1 MGAGLAP
8 RRGLKGHGQDRGGRT
23 GEEAPSLKSTRIGSP
38 TEAQAWPSM
47 FWHQSVAG
55 WGSA

>member
-1 MGAGLAP
+1 MGLAP
-8 RRGLKGHGQDRGGRT
+8 GRGLKGHGDAGRT

-38 TEAQAWPSM
+38 TEAQAWPSV
-47 FWHQSVAG
+47 FWHQPVAG